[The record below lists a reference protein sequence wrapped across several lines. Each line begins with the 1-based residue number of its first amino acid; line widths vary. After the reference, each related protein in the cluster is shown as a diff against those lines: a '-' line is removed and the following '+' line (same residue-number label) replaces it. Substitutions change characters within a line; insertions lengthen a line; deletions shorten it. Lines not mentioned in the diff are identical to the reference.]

1 MEVREQVSALSW
13 KMKSPFHT
21 ARAAELWNSFPVGG
35 SGGKRGKELRGR
47 APSLPEGMGR
57 GAADGS
63 TWQDPMAQ
71 SPSRSG
77 FLGPEVGWG
86 KERLRSNRCSPQS
99 RANQAIPSAQVFPS
113 NHHPHWVTSREWK
126 SFTCCKLRRERCLEP
141 PQAAAATHR
150 L

>member
-1 MEVREQVSALSW
+1 MPREKGWQIPRDTTKKKRGKKKSVFERTMEVREQVSTLSW
-13 KMKSPFHT
+13 KMKSPFHA

-86 KERLRSNRCSPQS
+86 KERLRSNRCSPQ
-99 RANQAIPSAQVFPS
+99 
-113 NHHPHWVTSREWK
+113 
-126 SFTCCKLRRERCLEP
+126 L
-141 PQAAAATHR
+141 
-150 L
+150 